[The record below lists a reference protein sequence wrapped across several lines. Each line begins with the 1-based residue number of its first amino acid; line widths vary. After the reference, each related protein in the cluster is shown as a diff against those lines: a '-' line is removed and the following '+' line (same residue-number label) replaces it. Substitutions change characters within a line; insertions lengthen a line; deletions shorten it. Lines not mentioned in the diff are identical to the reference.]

1 MKVSDSLEIGGN
13 TGMYILTAI
22 QTKEIFQIISLV
34 LSILISIFIIV
45 GKVIEWYKKA
55 KEDGKITKDEI
66 KEWSNNVKED
76 INSIKDNVED
86 IVEVIE
92 NEEKEK

>member
-1 MKVSDSLEIGGN
+1 MKISDGLEIGGN

-45 GKVIEWYKKA
+45 GKVVDWYKKA
-55 KEDGKITKDEI
+55 KADGKITKDEI
-66 KEWSNNVKED
+66 KELSNNVKE
-76 INSIKDNVED
+76 NVNEIKENVED

>member
-1 MKVSDSLEIGGN
+1 MKINDGLEIGGN

-45 GKVIEWYKKA
+45 GKVIDWYKKA
-55 KEDGKITKDEI
+55 KADGKITKEEVKDL
-66 KEWSNNVKED
+66 SNNVKED
-76 INSIKDNVED
+76 VSSINENVD
-86 IVEVIE
+86 AIVEVIE

>member
-13 TGMYILTAI
+13 GLMYILTAT
-22 QTKEIFQIISLV
+22 QTKEIFQIVSLILSIIISL
-34 LSILISIFIIV
+34 FIIA
-45 GKVIEWYKKA
+45 GKIIEWYKKA
-55 KEDGKITKDEI
+55 KADGKITKDEI
-66 KEWSNNVKED
+66 KELSNNVKEN
-76 INSIKDNVED
+76 INEIKGNVED

>member
-1 MKVSDSLEIGGN
+1 MKISDTLEIGGN
-13 TGMYILTAI
+13 TGMYILTAV

-45 GKVIEWYKKA
+45 GKVVEWYKKA
-55 KEDGKITKDEI
+55 KEDGKITKEEI
-66 KEWSNNVKED
+66 KELTNNVKED

-92 NEEKEK
+92 KEEKEK